1 VAVFVYLRFQDDME
15 DKMFIK
21 DKMHRSL
28 PEFIPMISGGKGEG
42 GLGL

>member
-1 VAVFVYLRFQDDME
+1 VAVFVDLRFQDDME

-28 PEFIPMISGGKGEG
+28 PTGKGEG